1 MKISQTLIEEN
12 ERSLMTKIG
21 TYLLKY
27 LVRKV
32 SFDIKTG
39 HKLDSV
45 KLLRMNP
52 KTFDDKIL

>member
-1 MKISQTLIEEN
+1 
-12 ERSLMTKIG
+12 MTKIG

-45 KLLRMNP
+45 KLLRMNS
-52 KTFDDKIL
+52 KTFDDLLNSSSKTIEI